1 MSSRGSKNNKA
12 TYDPIMQQLYIFFQF
27 FFVTTTVI
35 LEEYFINI
43 IDVIGKNSHLPSRWL
58 KWHVALLCLYR
69 RDLLER

>member
-1 MSSRGSKNNKA
+1 
-12 TYDPIMQQLYIFFQF
+12 MQQLYIFFQF

-58 KWHVALLCLYR
+58 KWHVGLLCLYR
-69 RDLLER
+69 RDLLERWGSDRNIHMHQQTEE